1 MDRQKIQSACVGIA
15 WALWRG
21 MSADYKRRYARV
33 IWDQFQGR
41 LAGEAQTTSNLGQYV
56 NSLCSKLQVVQLP
69 KESIEELDEIFESN
83 NDRAILRMMREET
96 ALIVVKIRVMNEERK
111 AQFEDEYAE
120 EEALIEA
127 LDGKGGLFDGI
138 SE

>member
-1 MDRQKIQSACVGIA
+1 
-15 WALWRG
+15 
-21 MSADYKRRYARV
+21 
-33 IWDQFQGR
+33 
-41 LAGEAQTTSNLGQYV
+41 
-56 NSLCSKLQVVQLP
+56 VQLP

-127 LDGKGGLFDGI
+127 QDGKGGLFDGI